1 MSLNIALQNAISGL
15 QTNSRALDVT
25 AQNVANVNTIGYSS
39 KSVNQQAVV
48 IAGQGAGVEIA
59 SITRTVNEFMIL
71 ELRDAVTE
79 MGDVE
84 VRDDYYARM
93 QNLFGTLSSDTSPAI
108 GIAELA
114 TKFQALADTPEN
126 VSLRTDLVERARL
139 LTEQFVDIAEEI
151 EDLRI
156 EVDRAIE
163 DAVTEI
169 NTQLTLV
176 KKLNIQVAEGIVLNQ
191 GVGELQ
197 DQRDVA
203 LTAIAEL
210 MELQQFTRS
219 NGEIVVLSKAGRT
232 LVDGNASILS
242 HTAVSGLNPQATH
255 ASGAIDTIDLNGV
268 DITNEIRSGRI
279 AGYVALRDTLLPN
292 LHSQMQELT
301 TVLHDEINILHNQG
315 TAYPGLAS
323 VTGSRS
329 FDAADPPIWTGNF
342 RVAVTDSS
350 GTIVELQ
357 DIDLTAVATV
367 GDLATAIN
375 GMTNLSASLNTAGK
389 MVILPNG
396 ANRIAFNE
404 LDSAVTLGNQT
415 MGASN
420 FLGLND
426 FFTSS
431 NEYNEY
437 NSAYQ
442 TTSTTAKGLTGTL
455 TFAGDF
461 GASAVNYTAGN
472 SLDDITAAINAD
484 ATLLAA
490 GVTASIIT
498 DGSGYRLRINEPTG
512 TNFFISDSGSLTDTI
527 DLKIRNP
534 QIVSQISI
542 RGDAV
547 NDPSLVARG
556 TLSNSPTLAVGD
568 VGLSTGDKSAAQAI
582 ANRFNNDLA
591 FTATNLLAGSNSTLS
606 EYAAEILSLNA
617 AQANA
622 ATDTLDAREILV
634 DNLKARTG
642 EISGVNLDE
651 ELSRMII
658 LENAYAASAR
668 VITTTQNLFEILTAM
683 GR

>member
-25 AQNVANVNTIGYSS
+25 AQNVSNVNTVGYSA
-39 KSVNQQAVV
+39 KTVNQQAVV

-59 SITRTVNEFMIL
+59 SITRTVNEFLIL

-79 MGDVE
+79 LGDVE
-84 VRDDYYARM
+84 VLDDYYARM
-93 QNLFGTLSSDTSPAI
+93 QNMFGTLSSDTSPTIAL
-108 GIAELA
+108 AELA

-139 LTEQFVDIAEEI
+139 LTEQFVDMAEDI

-156 EVDRAIE
+156 EVDRGIE
-163 DAVTEI
+163 DAVTDI

-176 KKLNIQVAEGIVLNQ
+176 KKLNIQIAAGIALNQ

-203 LTAIAEL
+203 LGTIAEL
-210 MELQQFTRS
+210 IDIQQFTRS

-232 LVDGNASILS
+232 LVDGTAATLS
-242 HTAVSGLNPQATH
+242 HTAVSGINPLTTH
-255 ASGAIDTIDLNGV
+255 AGGAIDTIDLNGV
-268 DITNEIRSGRI
+268 DITNEITSGRI

-329 FDAADPPIWTGNF
+329 FVAADPPDWTGTF
-342 RVAVTDSS
+342 RVAVTDNT
-350 GTIVELQ
+350 GVVVELQ
-357 DIDLTAVATV
+357 DIDLSTVATV
-367 GDLATAIN
+367 GALVTAID
-375 GMTNLSASLNTAGK
+375 GMTNLSASLNTSGK
-389 MVILPNG
+389 MVILPTG
-396 ANRIAFNE
+396 ANRIGFNE
-404 LDSAVTLGNQT
+404 LDSSVTVGNQT

-437 NSAYQ
+437 DSAYQ
-442 TTSTTAKGLTGTL
+442 TNSTAARGLTGTL

-461 GASAVNYTAGN
+461 GTTAVNYIAGN
-472 SLDDITAAINAD
+472 SLDDITATINANG
-484 ATLLAA
+484 TLAAA
-490 GVTASIIT
+490 GVTASIIA
-498 DGSGYRLRINEPTG
+498 DGSGSRLRINEPTG
-512 TNFFISDSGSLTDTI
+512 TNFFITDSSTLASAI
-527 DLKIRNP
+527 DLKIRNT
-534 QIVSQISI
+534 QIVSQIAVRS
-542 RGDAV
+542 DAV

-556 TLSNSPTLAVGD
+556 TLSNSLTLAIGD
-568 VGLSTGDKSAAQAI
+568 IAISTGDKSIAQAI
-582 ANRFNNDLA
+582 ANRFNDDLD
-591 FTATNLLAGSNSTLS
+591 FSATNLLAGTSSTLS

-622 ATDTLDAREILV
+622 ATDTRDARQILV

-651 ELSRMII
+651 ELSKMII